1 MSRLLNKQSSNQNL
15 TSKLSNASP
24 FDSST
29 QVKNYND
36 DQKNI
41 QNADILKNVKEK
53 EYAGTDHCQK
63 QGIDEASHQELNK
76 SKNKELKS
84 LNNEKL
90 SLDN

>member
-15 TSKLSNASP
+15 TSKLSNASL

-53 EYAGTDHCQK
+53 ENDVADHYLK
-63 QGIDEASHQELNK
+63 HLIEEASHTEINQ
-76 SKNKELKS
+76 KN
-84 LNNEKL
+84 N
-90 SLDN
+90 